1 MMIEQ
6 EMVVIKA
13 KDLEEYKAKH
23 SAGEPIPEVHFFSA
37 HVPEDA
43 YDKEK
48 AATIQRENTK
58 LRKEN
63 KLLQDQIEELRGERN
78 YYKELLDSGTNKLQD
93 KAERRFK
100 EYEDRIKDLEKALVE
115 ATLKAISK

>member
-1 MMIEQ
+1 MIEQ
-6 EMVVIKA
+6 EMVIMKA
-13 KDLEEYKAKH
+13 SDLEEYKAKH
-23 SAGEPIPEVHFFSA
+23 AAGAPTPMVQFFSA

-48 AATIQRENTK
+48 AATVHRENVR
-58 LRKEN
+58 LRNEN
-63 KLLQDQIEELRGERN
+63 KLLQDQIEELKGERN
-78 YYKELLDSGTNKLQD
+78 YFKELLDSSTNKMQD

-115 ATLKAISK
+115 ATLKAVGK

>member
-1 MMIEQ
+1 MIEQ
-6 EMVVIKA
+6 EMVIMKA
-13 KDLEEYKAKH
+13 SDLEEYKAKH
-23 SAGEPIPEVHFFSA
+23 AAGAPTPIVQFFSA

-48 AATIQRENTK
+48 AATVHRENVR
-58 LRKEN
+58 LRNEN
-63 KLLQDQIEELRGERN
+63 KLLQDQIEELKGERN
-78 YYKELLDSGTNKLQD
+78 YFKELLDSSTNKLQD

-115 ATLKAISK
+115 ATLKAINK